1 MIQIGTAGYSYADW
15 VGPFYPPGTKR
26 PEMLS
31 FYTRYFSIAELDFT
45 YYQMPG
51 VKTMAGLAAKS
62 PAEFRFT
69 VKANRQMTHIPETA
83 PEELAE
89 LCRAFLTA
97 MAPLREA
104 GKLSCLLLQFPFA
117 FQKNQANWER
127 LLTLRDHLAVVP
139 LVVEFRHISWVNQAT
154 FDRLR
159 KEQLNFCCVDEPELP
174 GLFPPLAVATGPLGY
189 LRFHGRNKAKWW
201 NHSEA
206 GERYDY
212 LYSGEELR
220 EWLPKLK
227 SLTENTNETLVFFN
241 NCHFGQAARNALEM
255 QGMLFGDE

>member
-1 MIQIGTAGYSYADW
+1 MIRIGTAGYSYTDW

-31 FYTRYFSIAELDFT
+31 FYIRHFLIAELDFT

-51 VKTMAGLAAKS
+51 YKTMAGLAQKT
-62 PAEFRFT
+62 PAGFSFT
-69 VKANRQMTHIPETA
+69 VKANRRMTHEPGSAAEQN
-83 PEELAE
+83 E
-89 LCRAFLTA
+89 LCQAFLA
-97 MAPLREA
+97 ALAPLREA
-104 GKLSCLLLQFPFA
+104 GKLSGLLLQFPFA
-117 FQKNQANWER
+117 FQKSQLNWER
-127 LLTLRDHLAVVP
+127 LLGLRDRLAILPV
-139 LVVEFRHISWVNQAT
+139 VVEFRHISWVNQAT
-154 FDRLR
+154 FENLR
-159 KEQLNFCCVDEPELP
+159 QEGLSFCCVDEPELP

-201 NHSEA
+201 QHKEA

-227 SLTENTNETLVFFN
+227 SLAENTQDTLVFFN